1 MKTGYTSM
9 KVKLRRSVVHM
20 TATRMAK
27 TLLKKLERESK
38 MGTNYYWYS
47 TNQCPTCHHIE
58 APLHIGK
65 VQLDGHL
72 DCVFIQNKIS
82 IH

>member
-1 MKTGYTSM
+1 MKTGYTPM

-38 MGTNYYWYS
+38 NGN
-47 TNQCPTCHHIE
+47 
-58 APLHIGK
+58 
-65 VQLDGHL
+65 
-72 DCVFIQNKIS
+72 
-82 IH
+82 